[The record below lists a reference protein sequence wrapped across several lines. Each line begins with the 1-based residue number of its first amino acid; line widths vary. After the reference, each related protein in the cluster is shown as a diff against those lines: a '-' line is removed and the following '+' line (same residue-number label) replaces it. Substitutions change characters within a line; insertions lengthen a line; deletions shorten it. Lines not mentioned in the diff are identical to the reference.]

1 MSSKCQELLLLS
13 ITNYYNKFPDKKLLL
28 HKIIQ
33 SDYKISLR
41 VIDWFITHYTR
52 DKNVVIWIDNDH
64 IIDAPNSFHNL
75 KNFNIY
81 LEYRTQLK
89 SYTKMLFD
97 PFRRH
102 DRISFTI
109 SKDPL
114 KEIETTIGQLNFFR
128 WIFQNNLLQYIETHQ
143 DAIEE
148 EMTKY
153 QSIKKYTNSPAT
165 TPSAKIESIK
175 EHSRK
180 NIQNTRINTSCFIR
194 FE

>member
-1 MSSKCQELLLLS
+1 MTTKSQELLLLS
-13 ITNYYNKFPDKKLLL
+13 ITNYYKKSPEKKILLD
-28 HKIIQ
+28 KIIQ

-64 IIDAPNSFHNL
+64 LVDTPVNFQNL
-75 KNFNIY
+75 KIFNIY

-89 SYTKMLFD
+89 SYTKLFFD

-109 SKDPL
+109 CQHPL

-128 WIFQNNLLQYIETHQ
+128 WIFQNNILQYIEKHQ
-143 DAIEE
+143 EAIEE

-153 QSIKKYTNSPAT
+153 QSIKKCIGPPT
-165 TPSAKIESIK
+165 TSVAKTAQIK
-175 EHSRK
+175 EASRK